1 MTDTFL
7 NNITD
12 TNLKATT
19 EDLYKSITD
28 IFTKKNKKKAAF
40 LIFNNT
46 LNFIKIIMV
55 ITFICLAVYNT
66 IKYDNV
72 GIISSKPL
80 LFFTE
85 SVLFGLTIFIPLLVF
100 WYLRKTYIPFT
111 TILSKASILGIVF
124 IVLNYIIELSGLW
137 DYMYGKKSKEQPIN
151 DKDQCKP
158 KYKNVIYEI
167 IDKFKEGNIK
177 VKTFVIIVTALVGI
191 PLLLMGI
198 SSLYISDLTPE
209 YNFDKIPTSFMFIL
223 EMLLYGIISA
233 SPIFLVEYNR
243 NNLSSHTQY
252 DFGMQILKMCGLFI
266 FFQISGLWG
275 SMFKDTFGLEFE
287 QHQDMC
293 SKLDIHN
300 RINISKD
307 DIMYSCNIANTI
319 NMINQ

>member
-19 EDLYKSITD
+19 EGLYKSITN
-28 IFTKKNKKKAAF
+28 IFRENNKKKAAF
-40 LIFNNT
+40 LIFNNS

-66 IKYDNV
+66 IKYDDV

-85 SVLFGLTIFIPLLVF
+85 SVLFGLTIFIPLLIS
-100 WYLRKTYIPFT
+100 WYLRKTYMSFT
-111 TILSKASILGIVF
+111 TILSNASILGIVF

-137 DYMYGKKSKEQPIN
+137 DYMYDKESNEQPIN

-167 IDKFKEGNIK
+167 IDKFKEGNTKIK
-177 VKTFVIIVTALVGI
+177 TILIIIAVLAGI
-191 PLLLMGI
+191 SILLMGI
-198 SSLYISDLTPE
+198 STLYISDFTPE
-209 YNFDKIPTSFMFIL
+209 YNFDKINPLFMFIF

-233 SPIFLVEYNR
+233 APIFLVEYNR
-243 NNLSSHTQY
+243 NNLSSHTKY
-252 DFGMQILKMCGLFI
+252 DFVIQILKMSALFI

-275 SMFKDTFGLEFE
+275 SIFKDTFGLEFE
-287 QHQDMC
+287 QNQDMC
-293 SKLDIHN
+293 SKLDIHD
-300 RINISKD
+300 RINMSKD
-307 DIMYSCNIANTI
+307 DIMYYCNIANSI